1 MGLPTAECDAA
12 SSISLAAVTEEY
24 DTVTTGSQPT
34 PGDSHFDNMGSHETH
49 EFDGL
54 CRSHGEPVLS
64 PDIDPVLWL
73 PADIAPSVVDDIRL
87 DLAREA
93 AGQVR

>member
-1 MGLPTAECDAA
+1 MELPTAECD
-12 SSISLAAVTEEY
+12 TEEY

-34 PGDSHFDNMGSHETH
+34 PGDSHFDNMGSHEAH

-54 CRSHGEPVLS
+54 CRSHGEPVFS
-64 PDIDPVLWL
+64 PDIDPDLWH
-73 PADIAPSVVDDIRL
+73 PEEIGQSVVDHVRR

-93 AGQVR
+93 AGEVRYALLLVS